1 MVVLLSPLLSSPVSQ
16 CLLPAKKQLPVDQSL
31 TGNASPVGLVSG
43 SYYLKE
49 WPQRFMSTLQLTQV

>member
-1 MVVLLSPLLSSPVSQ
+1 MVAVLSRLLSSPVSQ
-16 CLLPAKKQLPVDQSL
+16 CLLPVEKQLPVDLSL
-31 TGNASPVGLVSG
+31 TGKASPVGLVSG